1 MKELTIMKTTLR
13 YLLIVVAMVS
23 VLGAYAQ
30 GLAKQPEVQMK
41 STSGMVYS
49 GSTLPQAAATGA
61 VLTGTTVG
69 TYSPTGGRPGHIRR
83 DVGGGGTT
91 EDDDVDPENPGE
103 PNPIGDMLW
112 PMMLLAGVYA
122 LMRVFLIVKRKKFIS
137 RGVEMRETGH

>member
-30 GLAKQPEVQMK
+30 GLAKQPEAQMK

-69 TYSPTGGRPGHIRR
+69 SYT
-83 DVGGGGTT
+83 GGGGTT
-91 EDDDVDPENPGE
+91 EDEDEPDAPGE

>member
-1 MKELTIMKTTLR
+1 VNELTNERMKELTIMKTTLR

-30 GLAKQPEVQMK
+30 GLAKQPEAQMK

-69 TYSPTGGRPGHIRR
+69 SYTPTGGRPGHIRR

-91 EDDDVDPENPGE
+91 EDEDEPDAPGE

-122 LMRVFLIVKRKKFIS
+122 LMRVFLIVKRKKQ
-137 RGVEMRETGH
+137 